1 MNQVPKEHEL
11 RELIPC
17 IRPNARAV
25 RSFSPGLPPAVG
37 GCAAVRS

>member
-11 RELIPC
+11 RESIPC

-25 RSFSPGLPPAVG
+25 RSFFTWPT
-37 GCAAVRS
+37 